1 MEYTAGKERTREIGV
16 RTALG
21 AQFGE
26 VVRRVLVRRAVLAV
40 SEIGV
45 GQALAL
51 EPVLKSCVFEV
62 STLDKAL
69 FQFPLPGRAGPSAE
83 TTCGTPSGARIA

>member
-1 MEYTAGKERTREIGV
+1 
-16 RTALG
+16 
-21 AQFGE
+21 
-26 VVRRVLVRRAVLAV
+26 
-40 SEIGV
+40 
-45 GQALAL
+45 
-51 EPVLKSCVFEV
+51 VLKSCVFEV